1 MNLHNDYSSNVQ
13 VRGNDHVT
21 FDRSA
26 LSTLP
31 AGKIGLG
38 ENEFLRC
45 PPNPVIYNTSIFGNS
60 TSIQSTNNMT
70 TAVIYLKY

>member
-1 MNLHNDYSSNVQ
+1 VNLHNDYSSNAQ

-31 AGKIGLG
+31 AGNIGLG
-38 ENEFLRC
+38 ENGFLRC
-45 PPNPVIYNTSIFGNS
+45 PPNPIIYNTSIFGDS
-60 TSIQSTNNMT
+60 TSTHSTNNMT
-70 TAVIYLKY
+70 NAVIY